1 MTRILRNR
9 FIITSCSDAERRK
22 YARRRRSIHNRR
34 PRFEPLEMPSTAID
48 PDKESSLST
57 NERED
62 DDDDYG
68 LPMPSTLKQ

>member
-9 FIITSCSDAERRK
+9 FIVTNFAESERRK
-22 YARRRRSIHNRR
+22 RAKRRSTHNRR

-48 PDKESSLST
+48 PDKESSLSI
-57 NERED
+57 NERD
-62 DDDDYG
+62 DDDDDFG